1 MKITQLEG
9 SGGKETADLI
19 NSVFKAEFSNPVLD
33 LMEDSAV
40 LPSSERIAFTT
51 DSYVITPL
59 FFGGTDIGRLA
70 VCGTVNDLLMRGAE
84 PKYISAAFI
93 IEEGMESET
102 LKKIAHSMAKT
113 AKEAGVTIVCGDTKV
128 VEGNG
133 GLSINTAGIGFLKA
147 SADIASRNITPGDSI
162 ILSGALGAHYAAVTA
177 ARLGIES
184 EIKSDA
190 APLNEMVLGLLNAG
204 VTPRA
209 MRDVTRGG
217 LATILNEL
225 AEASGTKMEITA
237 TAIPEEKEVGAL
249 SEILGLDTLHMSNEG
264 RLVAIV
270 KAEDENKALQII
282 KNAPY
287 GADAAVIGKVEEGS
301 GVTLKTA
308 IGGVRRLNPLIGGGL
323 PRIC

>member
-19 NSVFKAEFSNPVLD
+19 NSVFRAEFSNPVLN

-40 LPSSERIAFTT
+40 LPSAERIAFTT

-84 PKYISAAFI
+84 PKYISSAFI
-93 IEEGMESET
+93 IEEGIESET
-102 LKKIAHSMAKT
+102 LQKIARSMAKT

-133 GLSINTAGIGFLKA
+133 GLCINTAGIGFLKA
-147 SADIASRNITPGDSI
+147 GVDIASRNITPGDSI

-190 APLNEMVLGLLNAG
+190 APLNEMVMGLLNAG
-204 VTPRA
+204 VTPHA

-225 AEASGTKMEITA
+225 SEASGTKMEITA
-237 TAIPEEKEVGAL
+237 TAIPEEREVEAL

-264 RLVAIV
+264 KMVAIV
-270 KAEDENKALQII
+270 RPEDEKEALRII

-287 GADAAVIGKVEEGS
+287 GASAAVIGKVEEGS

>member
-1 MKITQLEG
+1 MKITQLQG

-19 NSVFKAEFSNPVLD
+19 NSVFRAEFSNPVLD

-40 LPSSERIAFTT
+40 LPSAERIAFTT

-102 LKKIAHSMAKT
+102 LQKIAHSMAKT
-113 AKEAGVTIVCGDTKV
+113 AKEAGVIIVCGDTKV

-133 GLSINTAGIGFLKA
+133 GVSINTAGIGFLKA
-147 SADIASRNITPGDSI
+147 GADVASRNIAPGDSI
-162 ILSGALGAHYAAVTA
+162 ILSGTLGAHYAAVTA

-204 VTPRA
+204 LIPHA

-225 AEASGTKMEITA
+225 SEASGTKMEISA
-237 TAIPEEKEVGAL
+237 IAIPEEKEVEAL

-264 RLVAIV
+264 KLVAIV

-287 GADAAVIGKVEEGS
+287 GAEAAVIGKVEEGS